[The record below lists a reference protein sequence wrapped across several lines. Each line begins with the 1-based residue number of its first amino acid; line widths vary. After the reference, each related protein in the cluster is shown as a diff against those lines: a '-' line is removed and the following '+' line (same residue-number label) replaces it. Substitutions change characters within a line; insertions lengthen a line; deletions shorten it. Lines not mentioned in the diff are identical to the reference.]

1 MSLVADIRDKLTNLA
16 FLGFHPLI
24 PVNQQ
29 LKSDFQMSLVLVM
42 DSNGSSIALGQRLS
56 ACDPGQI
63 PCSESCYL
71 RIVCAK
77 CFWLLCLD
85 KFSSFILGEKIL

>member
-24 PVNQQ
+24 AVNQQ

-42 DSNGSSIALGQRLS
+42 DSNGSSIALGQ
-56 ACDPGQI
+56 
-63 PCSESCYL
+63 
-71 RIVCAK
+71 
-77 CFWLLCLD
+77 
-85 KFSSFILGEKIL
+85 